1 MSTVYSGWSS
11 AWRPSG
17 SSYDKKYRAKITYS
31 TSSTN
36 TTVTLTVALAV
47 NINSTVG
54 ATFEG
59 EIHQGSSAS
68 SMDYG
73 GWSHS
78 GTKKTVFGGD
88 KTVTIISNKTHPYAR
103 KTSAYTVNFYG
114 GVSSENGSWTG
125 VEKGVKVSITIP
137 ALPSYS
143 ITYNAND
150 GTGAPGGQTKY
161 YNTSL
166 TLSST
171 IPTRTG
177 YTFTGWLCSAD
188 GKTYQPG
195 ATYPQVANTCNTTAT
210 LTAQWSANTYTVS
223 FNGNGNTGGLVPSA
237 MSAVYSN
244 NFIPPSPGNLEKDNY
259 DFDRWNTKADGT
271 GTDFVVGQSYTW
283 NIASDTILYAKWKS
297 KLAKI
302 NYKYAST
309 TNVTSEDVY
318 IILDERIVPWESD
331 YTIISQDIPSP
342 SSNYI
347 FSGYYS
353 VGSAYK
359 TTNKEFGIEF
369 PAGVIPYNYTKSD
382 LAESNIIEVDENIHI
397 GSTDLDLYAIYRD
410 NTNSLISIKDS
421 SYEYIPPSVTEN
433 DYYLYLTG
441 QTSSFNSSVANAN
454 MVAYIKF
461 SINQIYDAVSIDF
474 DSILASLTDER
485 GSIIVQLKSPIFHK
499 SLYNS
504 QTGTIDIYT
513 IFRTSGDTTIG
524 VIPDYDT
531 TRYVLSVSNI
541 KDSFGKSLL
550 DAPMTII
557 ISPPKILRDINS
569 SGNVISLFSKASD
582 SIISQEDNNE
592 FIINSNLIIGLEKY
606 DPENLEE
613 NIDTLLY
620 NTIYDLGWLDSIV
633 EV

>member
-88 KTVTIISNKTHPYAR
+88 KTVTIISNKTHPYTR

-125 VEKGVKVSITIP
+125 KEMGAKVSITIP
-137 ALPSYS
+137 ALTSYS
-143 ITYNAND
+143 ITYDANG
-150 GTGAPGGQTKY
+150 GTGAPSGQTKY
-161 YNTSL
+161 YGINLYISP
-166 TLSST
+166 
-171 IPTRTG
+171 IVPTRPG
-177 YTFTGWLCSAD
+177 YTFKGWSTSQTATEPTYHTGDPYTANSDAKLYAVWGANIYTVAFD
-188 GKTYQPG
+188 GNG
-195 ATYPQVANTCNTTAT
+195 AT
-210 LTAQWSANTYTVS
+210 SG
-223 FNGNGNTGGLVPSA
+223 FVPSS
-237 MSAVYSN
+237 MNVQYDSN
-244 NFIPPSPGNLEKDNY
+244 FTAPSPGNLEKDNY

-461 SINQIYDAVSIDF
+461 SINQIYDVVSIDF

-504 QTGTIDIYT
+504 HTGTIDIYT

-557 ISPPKILRDINS
+557 ISPPKILRDINPN
-569 SGNVISLFSKASD
+569 GDVISLFAKAPEYEEKHTD
-582 SIISQEDNNE
+582 DELL
-592 FIINSNLIIGLEKY
+592 INGNILLGLFKY
-606 DPENLEE
+606 DETSTDL
-613 NIDTLLY
+613 IDTQLY
-620 NTIYDLGWLDSIV
+620 DIIVNDLSWDSDIV
-633 EV
+633 EIEV